1 MSTEKTTIAQLWE
14 EYTVGLNGGPSIKE
28 LNERHG
34 TRWRQYQG
42 GRQVYHNHSL
52 VYEEIERRIKK
63 GSNKADAVA
72 AVQVMMDDHTVHP
85 ESRKRGR
92 QHSQFPLHKLAV
104 ALQKLHRRRRTHDS
118 STPVRNVCATWC
130 VSASVRACV
139 RACVRASERARR
151 VRCQECM
158 SRAGAGAGSTTS
170 RGTSATSAAA
180 DASRAWECN
189 AGGAGARVGRDQAPA
204 PQEEGRAQGEPWLD
218 PIGSMCVCACVRP

>member
-104 ALQKLHRRRRTHDS
+104 ELQQLNPRRRTHDS
-118 STPVRNVCATWC
+118 STPVRNVCAPWC

-151 VRCQECM
+151 VRCFFFERNGPARQGLCGLDFWPCLSSEL
-158 SRAGAGAGSTTS
+158 STPS
-170 RGTSATSAAA
+170 VPLAAA
-180 DASRAWECN
+180 RALHT
-189 AGGAGARVGRDQAPA
+189 RQRAPHTSTL
-204 PQEEGRAQGEPWLD
+204 RACE
-218 PIGSMCVCACVRP
+218 SA

>member
-1 MSTEKTTIAQLWE
+1 MTVSHAMVHFEICLSGSAHIETDMSPAHKKKATGKGLHAAAAAKGVAAGEKGIQLYVMSTEKTTIAQLWE

-92 QHSQFPLHKLAV
+92 QHSQFPLHKLA
-104 ALQKLHRRRRTHDS
+104 ATLQKLHPRRRTHDS

-139 RACVRASERARR
+139 PASERASERE
-151 VRCQECM
+151 ECGV
-158 SRAGAGAGSTTS
+158 S
-170 RGTSATSAAA
+170 
-180 DASRAWECN
+180 N
-189 AGGAGARVGRDQAPA
+189 V
-204 PQEEGRAQGEPWLD
+204 
-218 PIGSMCVCACVRP
+218 

>member
-104 ALQKLHRRRRTHDS
+104 ALQKLHPRRRTHNL

-139 RACVRASERARR
+139 PASERASERE
-151 VRCQECM
+151 ECGV
-158 SRAGAGAGSTTS
+158 S
-170 RGTSATSAAA
+170 
-180 DASRAWECN
+180 N
-189 AGGAGARVGRDQAPA
+189 V
-204 PQEEGRAQGEPWLD
+204 
-218 PIGSMCVCACVRP
+218 